1 VHQGSTSEPTVQL
14 APAISDEESA
24 KLRAS
29 TATLRKSAQDNLDTA
44 AINGTQAKQ
53 QETAEQVRAFL
64 DQSNKAEKEGDLQRA
79 AALANKAKLLSD
91 SLVAR

>member
-14 APAISDEESA
+14 TPAVSDEQSA
-24 KLRAS
+24 KLRA
-29 TATLRKSAQDNLDTA
+29 TTTGLRKSAQDNLDA
-44 AINGTQAKQ
+44 AAVSGTQAKQ
-53 QETAEQVRAFL
+53 QETAAQVRTFL
-64 DQSNKAEKEGDLQRA
+64 DQSNQAEKEGDLQRA